1 MPTPNPEK
9 KPAAL
14 PDLYGAIASLR
25 DADEAEAFLT
35 DICTPGE
42 LRALAERWRTVQ
54 LVNAEIPYRKICEMT
69 GVSTATVTR
78 VARALKEG
86 SGYKALIAR
95 LQRKRS

>member
-1 MPTPNPEK
+1 MSSPSHEK

-25 DADEAEAFLT
+25 NADETEAFLT

-54 LVNAEIPYRKICEMT
+54 LVNEEIPYRKICEMT

-78 VARALKEG
+78 VARALNEG
-86 SGYKALIAR
+86 SGYRTLIAR